1 MSVVPLPRSPRPE
14 PPTHVAVIMDGNGRW
29 AQSRGLP
36 RTAGHRRGVDAAR
49 ATVDTAAR
57 LGVRYLTLFAF
68 SSENWKRPAAEI
80 SDLMG
85 LLRRFLTAEMD
96 RLRENGVRLKVIG
109 ERTQL
114 PRDIVR
120 LIAEGERATAS
131 NQQLT
136 LMIALS
142 YGGRADL
149 VAAARRL
156 AARAVA
162 GEITPETID
171 EALLAG
177 SLETAGIPDPDLLI
191 RTGGEKRISNFL
203 IWPLA
208 YTELVFLDLLWPDF
222 SPQDFEAALGEYGR
236 RERRYGAVMA

>member
-1 MSVVPLPRSPRPE
+1 
-14 PPTHVAVIMDGNGRW
+14 MDGNGRW